1 MKILLTFFVLY
12 FSLSVLAEDISDFEI
27 EGISIFDSLLDHYSE
42 EEILNGSI
50 TNYPNSNKFFDIG
63 FLTIN
68 KNINS
73 NNDAY
78 IFSVK
83 KNDSEYKINNI
94 RGVKFYENEI
104 SKCLEF
110 KKNLINDLNVF
121 SENVK
126 REDYE
131 YNYDKLA
138 DGKSMSYVTS
148 YYFESG
154 SIRIYCNEWSKK
166 TKKQYNQRDAF
177 AFEISTQE
185 ILEWIDNEAY

>member
-1 MKILLTFFVLY
+1 M
-12 FSLSVLAEDISDFEI
+12 
-27 EGISIFDSLLDHYSE
+27 
-42 EEILNGSI
+42 N
-50 TNYPNSNKFFDIG
+50 NSW
-63 FLTIN
+63 
-68 KNINS
+68 
-73 NNDAY
+73 NN
-78 IFSVK
+78 K
-83 KNDSEYKINNI
+83 KNQTGENYS
-94 RGVKFYENEI
+94 ENEI

-166 TKKQYNQRDAF
+166 TKKHTKTDQKKRTNQKTKRK
-177 AFEISTQE
+177 I
-185 ILEWIDNEAY
+185 